1 MLDKRTLGLIL
12 KTARKARGIRQE
24 DIAPDAGITAAALSH
39 IEAGRNAAS
48 PTVLKAYAH
57 LLVNNQDVPR
67 LLSLLSE
74 GDPSSLSEI
83 SALLNPKDPEGF
95 EKHIVDSRDS
105 PGAPTRMSQ
114 WNFSRLDSVPR
125 RALQSVTSHSV
136 TSQTSNE
143 KEDVMQALRSFIVGK
158 GGRVLIAKRDSS
170 DFGLGFS
177 VKCDLVETTHSL
189 VIEVKSANRFESRF
203 IPEMVGKSVLLKEQ
217 GFRFVLC
224 FTASPTSRL
233 DQIAAASARHHGALV
248 IWPETLTF
256 DDPQK
261 IQFGG
266 DHLF

>member
-24 DIAPDAGITAAALSH
+24 DIVPYAKITAAALSH

-48 PTVLKAYAH
+48 LTVLKAYAQ
-57 LLVNNQDVPR
+57 LLVNSQDVPR
-67 LLSLLSE
+67 LVSLLSE

-83 SALLNPKDPEGF
+83 STLLNPKDPEGF
-95 EKHIVDSRDS
+95 ERHIVDSRDS
-105 PGAPTRMSQ
+105 PSASTRMSQ
-114 WNFSRLDSVPR
+114 WNFSQLDSVPR
-125 RALQSVTSHSV
+125 RTLQSITSHSV
-136 TSQTSNE
+136 NSQIFDERDSVT
-143 KEDVMQALRSFIVGK
+143 QALRSFIINK

-189 VIEVKSANRFESRF
+189 VIEVKVANRFESRF

-233 DQIAAASARHHGALV
+233 DQVATASARHHGALV
-248 IWPETLTF
+248 IWPEMLSI
-256 DDPQK
+256 DDPQE

-266 DHLF
+266 DQLF

>member
-1 MLDKRTLGLIL
+1 MIDKRTLGLIL

-24 DIAPDAGITAAALSH
+24 DISPDAGVTAAALSH
-39 IEAGRNAAS
+39 IEAGRNTAS
-48 PTVLKAYAH
+48 PAVLQAYARY
-57 LLVNNQDVPR
+57 LVNTEDIPR
-67 LLSLLSE
+67 LVHALSS
-74 GDPSSLSEI
+74 GDSSSLSEI

-95 EKHIVDSRDS
+95 EKHIMDSLAS
-105 PGAPTRMSQ
+105 PGRSSRMAQ
-114 WNFSRLDSVPR
+114 WNFSTLDSAPR
-125 RALQSVTSHSV
+125 RALQSITSHSV
-136 TSQTSNE
+136 TSQTFDERDS
-143 KEDVMQALRSFIVGK
+143 VTQALRSFIINK

-189 VIEVKSANRFESRF
+189 VIEVKAASRFESRF

-233 DQIAAASARHHGALV
+233 DEIAAESARQHGALV
-248 IWPETLTF
+248 IWPVTLTF

-261 IQFGG
+261 IQFAG
-266 DHLF
+266 DQLF